1 MVAFVVDLRAR
12 LGGDRAADRRRCAG
26 RCSATSGTVVFGWV
40 FASHQIGAALA
51 SVAAGLVRD
60 QTGTYT
66 VAWFGAAAL
75 CVVAAVLS
83 LGIRRD
89 AASVTV

>member
-1 MVAFVVDLRAR
+1 
-12 LGGDRAADRRRCAG
+12 
-26 RCSATSGTVVFGWV
+26 VFGWV

-66 VAWFGAAAL
+66 VAWFGAATL

-89 AASVTV
+89 AGTLTV